1 MSREQFTKFV
11 NNEIVRWRKVA
22 QDSSIKP
29 E

>member
-1 MSREQFTKFV
+1 LREQFTKFI

-22 QDSSIKP
+22 QDSNIKP